1 MVASLRL
8 KLRNDEGQG
17 VVEFAFV
24 LPMLLTLM
32 IGIVQFGIAF
42 NNFLTITDATR
53 VGARKAAVSR
63 FLGDN
68 GTAAKASTI
77 AAAPNLDP
85 AKLNVTVTATNWT
98 TPGAD
103 VSVTAT
109 YPYSLNILG
118 WIVKSGD
125 LSSTTHE
132 RLE

>member
-1 MVASLRL
+1 M
-8 KLRNDEGQG
+8 
-17 VVEFAFV
+17 
-24 LPMLLTLM
+24 
-32 IGIVQFGIAF
+32 
-42 NNFLTITDATR
+42 
-53 VGARKAAVSR
+53 
-63 FLGDN
+63 
-68 GTAAKASTI
+68 
-77 AAAPNLDP
+77 P

-125 LSSTTHE
+125 LTSTTHE